1 MRNFSVKDSY
11 EVYLLRT
18 NYEIVS
24 IRLLNGKV
32 PEDTIRNMENILEHM
47 KSIPVNEFDRVFEY
61 DNQFHEQL
69 VLMSKLPRLEKAWK
83 ELYYSNLLAG
93 YNLLA
98 EKEKILER
106 QYDNHIAILEAC
118 KEGDCNKICQ
128 EVKKHYWTTIFR
140 MLQDQKLEES
150 DLKKTWMMAI

>member
-1 MRNFSVKDSY
+1 MKCIFFS
-11 EVYLLRT
+11 T

-69 VLMSKLPRLEKAWK
+69 VLMSKLRGLRGMERTV
-83 ELYYSNLLAG
+83 LQQSAG
-93 YNLLA
+93 RIQFTGRKRKKYWNDSMII
-98 EKEKILER
+98 ILPSWR
-106 QYDNHIAILEAC
+106 HARG
-118 KEGDCNKICQ
+118 GDCNKICQ
-128 EVKKHYWTTIFR
+128 EVKKHYWTTIFPYAAGS
-140 MLQDQKLEES
+140 E
-150 DLKKTWMMAI
+150 T